1 VEDFMPSSAP
11 RTLNNFGDR
20 SWGFAALH
28 TRRGARLCALG
39 RFADFGTQDAY
50 KKIGKARKA
59 ADSSQTVLKDSRC
72 STISASNHREAT
84 MSDSY
89 TNLLYHVV
97 FSTKERRPLITP
109 EYEPRLYEYI
119 GGIVRGLGGISLEL
133 NGTEDHV
140 HLLAKLR
147 PDRALS
153 DVLRKLKANATG
165 WLHDVFPEAKDF
177 SWQRGYGA
185 FTVSH
190 SNVEE
195 VRNYLRK
202 QKEHHA
208 KISFRVEFIQF
219 LKANG
224 IEFDERYV

>member
-1 VEDFMPSSAP
+1 
-11 RTLNNFGDR
+11 
-20 SWGFAALH
+20 
-28 TRRGARLCALG
+28 
-39 RFADFGTQDAY
+39 
-50 KKIGKARKA
+50 
-59 ADSSQTVLKDSRC
+59 
-72 STISASNHREAT
+72 

-89 TNLLYHVV
+89 TNLLYHIV
-97 FSTKERRPLITP
+97 FSTRERRPLITP
-109 EYEPRLYEYI
+109 ECEPRLHEYI
-119 GGIVRGLGGISLEL
+119 GGTIRGLGGISLEL

-165 WLHDVFPEAKDF
+165 WMHNVFPEVKDF

-185 FTVSH
+185 FTVSE

-195 VRNYLRK
+195 VRNYLRR

-208 KISFRVEFIQF
+208 KISFREEFIQF

-224 IEFDERYV
+224 IQYDERYV